1 MGTKCYPSYV
11 NIFMGIFE
19 EKFIYPLVNNITRLY
34 LRFVDDIL
42 IIWTGTL
49 EQLLEFKQ
57 RINKV
62 HPSIKFNLK
71 FWNKKINILD
81 TVVYKTAIGK
91 YETKLYTK
99 DTDRQVRVFA
109 PTRLRALPIINTRL
123 TRLCACALY
132 QLLIHA
138 CAPTRLTSLR
148 ACAP

>member
-34 LRFVDDIL
+34 LRFIDDIL

-91 YETKLYTK
+91 LKLNCIRKTP
-99 DTDRQVRVFA
+99 TDRSVSS
-109 PTRLRALPIINTRL
+109 RLRAYAP
-123 TRLCACALY
+123 Y
-132 QLLIHA
+132 PSLIRA
-138 CAPTRLTSLR
+138 LR
-148 ACAP
+148 ACAPARFTNY

>member
-1 MGTKCYPSYV
+1 MLSKLREYIHGYIWREVYISPRKQHKKTISA
-11 NIFMGIFE
+11 
-19 EKFIYPLVNNITRLY
+19 FIDN
-34 LRFVDDIL
+34 IL